1 MGKCVNF
8 RPLGRSQ
15 FHTLRESES
24 ATTEFLVASSS
35 DTTELVVRAVSVQH
49 REMSSNDPLNTVLKD
64 VASGVATLTFNR
76 PESANGWNG
85 HLQRRYFDLLAEC
98 DADPAVHAVVVT
110 GAGKTWCPGADMNM
124 LATAANAGQLE
135 APAQGSAG
143 SERAASSANLSE
155 GRPGYYPATIGTL
168 TIGAINGACAGVGL
182 VQALMLDLRFAAK
195 GAKFTFAFAR
205 RGLIAEYGSAW
216 LLPQIVGRSTAID
229 LLTSSRVIVAEE
241 ALELGL
247 VDRVVDR
254 DQLLDECRAYAHDVA
269 MHCSPTSVSVMKRQ
283 INAAYGQTL
292 PEATVEADR
301 LMNMTIAR
309 SDFREGVKSFIEK
322 RTPSF
327 GPADHSLGL
336 D

>member
-1 MGKCVNF
+1 
-8 RPLGRSQ
+8 
-15 FHTLRESES
+15 
-24 ATTEFLVASSS
+24 
-35 DTTELVVRAVSVQH
+35 
-49 REMSSNDPLNTVLKD
+49 MSLEDTVLCE

-85 HLQRRYFDLLAEC
+85 HMQRRYFDLLAEC

-135 APAQGSAG
+135 APAP
-143 SERAASSANLSE
+143 AAEADSANNLSA
-155 GRPGYYPATIGTL
+155 GRPGYYPTNVGKL

-182 VQALMLDLRFAAK
+182 VQALMLDMRFAAK

-229 LLTSSRVIVAEE
+229 LLTSSRVVVAEE

-247 VDRVVDR
+247 VDRVVER

-269 MHCSPTSVSVMKRQ
+269 TNCSPTSVSVMKRQ

-301 LMNMTIAR
+301 LMNLTIGR
-309 SDFREGVKSFIEK
+309 SDFREGVKSFLEK
-322 RTPSF
+322 RPPKF
-327 GPADHSLGL
+327 GPVNHNVGL
-336 D
+336 DQG